1 MKTVLLLAVLGS
13 PAFAQ
18 GVQNSDFSF
27 LFGGGHTSG
36 VIVNNPMGP
45 ETLSGSVTFSLQV
58 SYGYQ
63 FVSTKAGSLYL
74 EVPQTFVF
82 DLSGTAHGQTVTS
95 LDRNSWY
102 FTPGVR
108 FKVPTGTR
116 LSFYGVLGG
125 GLASFFEQDSTVN
138 GQVVATNHA
147 SFHPALETGG
157 GIDVRISRWLSLRA
171 EGRDFISAPGFGGAS
186 GHNHAILLA
195 GIAFHH

>member
-13 PAFAQ
+13 ATFAQ
-18 GVQNSDFSF
+18 GVQNMDFSF

-36 VIVNNPMGP
+36 VIVTNPSGP
-45 ETLSGSVTFSLQV
+45 ETLSGSVTFSVQV

-63 FVSTKAGSLYL
+63 FLSTRGGSLYL
-74 EVPQTFVF
+74 EVPQTFLIG
-82 DLSGTAHGQTVTS
+82 LSGTIHGPTITS

-125 GLASFFEQDSTVN
+125 GLASFLEQDSTVN
-138 GQVVATNHA
+138 GQVVATSHA

-157 GIDVRISRWLSLRA
+157 GIDLRISRWLSLRA
-171 EGRDFISAPGFGGAS
+171 EGRDFISAPGLGGTS
-186 GHNHAILLA
+186 GHNHTIVLG
-195 GIAFHH
+195 GIAFHR

>member
-13 PAFAQ
+13 AAFSQ
-18 GVQNSDFSF
+18 GVQNMDFSF

-36 VIVNNPMGP
+36 VIVNNPTGP
-45 ETLSGSVTFSLQV
+45 ETLSGSVTFSMQV

-63 FVSTKAGSLYL
+63 FASTKAGSLYL
-74 EVPQTFVF
+74 EVPQTFQF
-82 DLSGTAHGQTVTS
+82 GLSGTVHGASITS

-116 LSFYGVLGG
+116 LSFYCVLGG
-125 GLASFFEQDSTVN
+125 GLASFYEQDSTVN
-138 GQVVATNHA
+138 GQVIATNHA

-171 EGRDFISAPGFGGAS
+171 EGRDFISAPGFGGTS
-186 GHNHAILLA
+186 GHNHTILLA
-195 GIAFHH
+195 GIAFHR